1 MHGCDVP
8 QILVVLV
15 VYCYA
20 RESCPDVD
28 GDFKFS
34 IFWAEDVIALSDFRR
49 KVRSRYRYILLSGCG
64 SRMWSYRL
72 SL

>member
-1 MHGCDVP
+1 MP
-8 QILVVLV
+8 QVFVVLV
-15 VYCYA
+15 VYCCA

-49 KVRSRYRYILLSGCG
+49 KVRSRYRYILLS
-64 SRMWSYRL
+64 
-72 SL
+72 